1 MKQKYISINI
11 FLSRTYKIEINQKK
25 NVEKVGKFLNRHF
38 TKEEIQKGN
47 TLTNFIK
54 SQGNANESTMQ

>member
-1 MKQKYISINI
+1 M
-11 FLSRTYKIEINQKK
+11 RKK
-25 NVEKVGKFLNRHF
+25 NLEKVGKFLNRHF

-54 SQGNANESTMQ
+54 SQGNANEPKMQ